1 MILGQSSRVVGNPL
15 HKNKLLVLTGVEGP
29 DHLVLRG
36 SYFCDMMTDADAV
49 FYLFL
54 SEFPWVP
61 CWLITKLAIWWPTIK
76 MNKIKCLAQEQGT
89 LLGSSDGCM

>member
-1 MILGQSSRVVGNPL
+1 
-15 HKNKLLVLTGVEGP
+15 
-29 DHLVLRG
+29 
-36 SYFCDMMTDADAV
+36 MMTDADAV

-54 SEFPWVP
+54 SEFPWVQ

-89 LLGSSDGCM
+89 LLGSSDGCMWDMWRLEAADSRQLTQFVDPPADKCH